1 MQSLV
6 AEAMEAG
13 AFGMSTGLIYA
24 PQSYASTE
32 EIIQLTK
39 VVAEYGGLYVSH
51 IRNEGADVVNAV
63 KEVIEIVRKSNCV
76 GGHIA
81 HHKISGKPHWERSRE
96 TLRLIE
102 ETNERGMSLTCDQY
116 PYNRGMTS

>member
-1 MQSLV
+1 VRLAGGPGFEDRVPTSEELHRMQSLV

-51 IRNEGADVVNAV
+51 IGT
-63 KEVIEIVRKSNCV
+63 
-76 GGHIA
+76 
-81 HHKISGKPHWERSRE
+81 RE
-96 TLRLIE
+96 P
-102 ETNERGMSLTCDQY
+102 M
-116 PYNRGMTS
+116 